1 MPDPLLAMTGVVKT
15 FPGVRALDGVDLD
28 VRAGEVHCLLGQN
41 GAGKSTLIKVL
52 AGAHSPDE
60 GTITWNG
67 EPARLTS
74 PMAAMELGIATIYQE
89 LDLVDGLTVAENV
102 FLGHERSRGGFVRA
116 GEARAATADLL
127 RRLGHPEIPP
137 GREVG
142 RLSAAGKQIVSLAR
156 ALSHEARLIVM
167 DEPSAVLDAGEVS
180 KLFAVIRELTSSGI
194 AVVYISHRL
203 EEIRQIGDRVT
214 VLKDGRTVATG
225 LSARETPTSE
235 LIRLM
240 TGRSIEYVFPQ
251 RQAPA
256 PEQVSAPVVLD
267 VQGLSRPDEFHS
279 LSFDVRGR

>member
-102 FLGHERSRGGFVRA
+102 FLGHERSRGGFVWA

-225 LSARETPTSE
+225 LSVRETPTSE

-256 PEQVSAPVVLD
+256 PEQVSAPVVLG